1 MVRRLSLLAVTI
13 ALAVPAT
20 AGAAPSPD
28 RIFHMSRANG
38 LQLMTAYSTLLV
50 AKDEAALADLLAPAF
65 QIQRADGSHQDR
77 EEYLAKLPD
86 LRAFS
91 FVNVSTRR
99 GGGVLTVRMTAQATL
114 FVNGAMY
121 SPAPAPQMGVFQ
133 WDGTRWL
140 LVGQGNFNLPK
151 P

>member
-1 MVRRLSLLAVTI
+1 MLRRLGLLATVI
-13 ALAVPAT
+13 ALVAPAT
-20 AGAAPSPD
+20 AGATPNPD
-28 RIFHMSRANG
+28 RIFHLSRANG

-50 AKDEAALADLLAPAF
+50 EKDEDALGELLSPAF

-77 EEYLAKLPD
+77 DEYLAKLPD

-91 FVNVSTRR
+91 FADVSTRR
-99 GGGVLTVRMTAQATL
+99 GGGVLTVRMTALATL

-121 SPAPAPQMGVFQ
+121 SPKPAPQMGVFQ

-140 LVGQGNFNLPK
+140 LVGQGNFNLPR